1 MNELINILESVDKT
15 RLTLA
20 CICMLLDIIT
30 GTIGALVDKD
40 FKSTIFRQ
48 GLFKKLLEIVLIVV
62 GYILDYTIQVDYIGI
77 ACIYL
82 VIGMEAYSI
91 IIENASQY
99 IPIPE
104 WLKTIIEDLKN
115 GNHKVKENR
124 GMD

>member
-1 MNELINILESVDKT
+1 MDELLKILEAVDKT

-30 GTIGALVDKD
+30 GTIGALINKD

-62 GYILDYTIQVDYIGI
+62 GYILDYTVQVEYIGV

-91 IIENASQY
+91 VIENASAY